1 MLRRTTKAGH
11 SGAQSVTPAPEQR
24 QLRINDLIL
33 AVISWR
39 ALLDVIG
46 GALERAGDA
55 VRAAD
60 VRQLCGLCEK
70 MDTDAFLLF
79 LPTGVERDAV
89 VAHALAQLDRVVT
102 ALPSVGEGVSI
113 VAEPTSEIANGE
125 GDGGIA
131 Q

>member
-1 MLRRTTKAGH
+1 MPGTRSGPQTCASFAGSVRRWI
-11 SGAQSVTPAPEQR
+11 P
-24 QLRINDLIL
+24 I
-33 AVISWR
+33 
-39 ALLDVIG
+39 
-46 GALERAGDA
+46 
-55 VRAAD
+55 
-60 VRQLCGLCEK
+60 
-70 MDTDAFLLF
+70 F

-113 VAEPTSEIANGE
+113 VAEPPSEIANGE